1 MRRLLSLAAS
11 LLVLGVL
18 ALPVL
23 AGDSAGSS
31 FKKGRDAEA
40 RQNYEDAYKFYKQ
53 AYDAKPTDLRYRS
66 AFERTRFLAGAS
78 HVHRGQILRDAGK
91 FAEAMAEFQ
100 TAVEIDPSSFIGA
113 QEIRRTQKMMDATAQ
128 GTRPQAAKEI
138 GPLRKRL
145 DEASGP
151 LELAP
156 IANTPITIKSTE
168 DTKVIYETIGKLA
181 GVNVL
186 FDPDYTSR
194 RIKIELNSVTLEDAL
209 SIVALESK
217 TFWRAV
223 TPNTIFVAS
232 DNPAKRKEVE
242 TNVIKT
248 FYLSNVSTPTE
259 LQDLVNALRQILE
272 IPRIQQLPSQNAIVV
287 RGTPDQVALAEKLIS
302 DIDKSKPEVIVEI
315 AIMQVSRNKMR
326 NLGVNPPTSAS
337 VQLQPNVTTT
347 TTTTGTGTA
356 TNTGNTGTSTNGS
369 INLNRL
375 ANLNATDFQV
385 TIPAA
390 SVQAM
395 FSDSSTKLIQNPQI
409 RALDGQKAS
418 LKIGDRVP
426 VATGSFQPGIGGVG
440 INPLVNT
447 QFQYLDVGVN
457 IDITPHVHAG
467 REVTLKMMMDV
478 SAVTGNSNIGG
489 ISQPIIG
496 QRKIENEVR
505 LKEGEVNV
513 LGGIFEN
520 QDVKALSGLPG
531 LSNIP
536 ILKYLFSS
544 TNVEHKEN
552 EIVFVLIPHIV
563 RGQELSDLNERTIEV
578 GTGNAIGLRRAN
590 RPAAPTPVAPAPV
603 APTAMQ
609 LPPAQ
614 AVPAPMT
621 APVTSAPASAP
632 PAVAS
637 PEAPAPAT
645 QSPNAAAP
653 SGTTPGA
660 VSPPTAAAF
669 MMDPPTVDLAA
680 GSTFAMNVL
689 ITGAQN
695 VYSVPVQLS
704 YDPKTLQVVNVSNG
718 GFLSQDG
725 QAVAI
730 VHRDDT
736 STGTIQV
743 SATRPPGSAGVA
755 GQGTVFTL
763 TFVAKASGRSMVT
776 ITQGGARDP
785 GMQSIAVSP
794 AQAAITVQ

>member
-1 MRRLLSLAAS
+1 MRRLLSLAAA
-11 LLVLGVL
+11 LLVFGVL

-53 AYDAKPTDLRYRS
+53 AYDAKPTELRYRS

-113 QEIRRTQKMMDATAQ
+113 QELRRTQKMTDAAAQ
-128 GTRPQAAKEI
+128 GTPPQALKEV
-138 GPLRKRL
+138 GPLRKKL
-145 DEASGP
+145 NEASGP

-337 VQLQPNVTTT
+337 VQLKPNITTST
-347 TTTTGTGTA
+347 TSTGTTGTGST
-356 TNTGNTGTSTNGS
+356 TGSSSDGS

-590 RPAAPTPVAPAPV
+590 KPAAPVPVAPAAV

-609 LPPAQ
+609 PPPTQ
-614 AVPAPMT
+614 AVPAPLT
-621 APVTSAPASAP
+621 APVTSASVSTS
-632 PAVAS
+632 PAVAT

-645 QSPNAAAP
+645 ASPNSAAP
-653 SGTTPGA
+653 SGTMPGA

-730 VHRDDT
+730 VHRDDA

-785 GMQSIAVSP
+785 GMQSISVSP